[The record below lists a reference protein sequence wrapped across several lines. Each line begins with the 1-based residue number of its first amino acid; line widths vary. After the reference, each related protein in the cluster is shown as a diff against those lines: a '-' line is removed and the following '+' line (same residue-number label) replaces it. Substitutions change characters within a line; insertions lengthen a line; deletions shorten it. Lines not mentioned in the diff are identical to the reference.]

1 MEEMRHE
8 TSQEIGRLGERV
20 KKLTIELKEKDEE
33 YRLVVG
39 RLEEAVMMKERV
51 VENEK
56 IEHRQKQEQLQQV
69 EH

>member
-1 MEEMRHE
+1 MRHE